1 MSTGESSERRLKDG
15 EAVPGALISAGDDPS
30 LTGRVLTFDEIVVL
44 AAEETRPYAGT
55 ESLERLA
62 ARCVERTTELTHLH
76 NELRKLA
83 KYPKL
88 PWLHTLAPV
97 QAAIL
102 LAEAFSIRQVVPS
115 GTSADDALGPLA
127 IYQTE
132 GEYEGTYRRSDVG
145 LLEGLAGRMRPTG
158 EGQWHKEVERQL
170 RRLVPK
176 TEELDDPDLV
186 PLANCWLNYRTGE
199 RLPFSSDRVTL
210 AKMATD
216 LPDAL
221 PPVPEIANAD
231 GTTWNAWEWFCSVF
245 PDEGVRLFALQ
256 VIGMCLRPGVDWRV
270 IVYFVGDGLNAKGT
284 FLELVRFIVGLH
296 IVTSIPPSK
305 FGERFA
311 LGPAIGKRLN
321 LVDEDDVGKFIENA
335 AALKQV
341 TSRDPLL
348 IERKHRDPVT
358 ARLLMSTLVSL
369 NEAPKMRDK
378 TQAMLDRQVFIE
390 MSGRFVGTAKN
401 EAIKDDYVRRREVCE
416 FFAYVALVEIPKYWR
431 LAVPEVAEQT
441 KAAFRSDSDKIVA
454 YWEEF
459 GPQLCR
465 DFLPFDMLYKH
476 FVAWR
481 RANSPSGTPED
492 SRSFTRRLK
501 KLVDAEEW
509 TVPQSNAGTDKELTL
524 AQWLLG
530 PEPVLAEYAHLP
542 DVSNWDWDGQAYGG
556 GGDVTKWMRAKR
568 KARGFVRREVWEA
581 YSTAGTT
588 PYQAQRGG

>member
-1 MSTGESSERRLKDG
+1 M
-15 EAVPGALISAGDDPS
+15 
-30 LTGRVLTFDEIVVL
+30 
-44 AAEETRPYAGT
+44 
-55 ESLERLA
+55 
-62 ARCVERTTELTHLH
+62 TELFLLH
-76 NELRKLA
+76 NGLRKVMD
-83 KYPKL
+83 YPML
-88 PWLHTLAPV
+88 PSLHTLAPV

-102 LAEAFSIRQVVPS
+102 LDATFSIRQVVPS

-132 GEYEGTYRRSDVG
+132 GGWEGTYRRTDVG

-158 EGQWHKEVERQL
+158 DGRWHDEVERHL
-170 RRLVPK
+170 RRIVPK
-176 TEELDDPDLV
+176 AEELDDSEMV

-199 RLPFSSDRVTL
+199 RLPFGPDRVTL

-270 IVYFVGDGLNAKGT
+270 IVYFVGDGLNGKGT

-296 IVTSIPPSK
+296 VVTSIPPSK

-311 LGPAIGKRLN
+311 LGAAIGKRLN

-335 AALKQV
+335 AALKLV

-369 NEAPKMRDK
+369 NEFPKMRDK

-401 EAIKDDYVRRREVCE
+401 EAIKDDFVRRREVCE
-416 FFAYVALVEIPKYWR
+416 FFVYLALVETPKYWR
-431 LAVPEVAEQT
+431 LSVPEAAEQT

-459 GPQLCR
+459 GPQFSR
-465 DFLPFDMLYKH
+465 DFLPFDLLYKH

-509 TVPQSNAGTDKELTL
+509 MVPQSSAGADKELTL
-524 AQWLLG
+524 AQWLLC

-542 DVSNWDWDGQAYGG
+542 DVSNWDWDGRAHGG
-556 GGDVTKWMRAKR
+556 GGEVTKWMRDKR

-581 YSTAGTT
+581 HSTAATT
-588 PYQAQRGG
+588 PYQARRGG